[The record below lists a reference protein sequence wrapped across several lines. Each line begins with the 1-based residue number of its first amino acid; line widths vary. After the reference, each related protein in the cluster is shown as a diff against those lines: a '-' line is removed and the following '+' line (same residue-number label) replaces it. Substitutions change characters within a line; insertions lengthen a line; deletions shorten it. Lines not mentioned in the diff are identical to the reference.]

1 MYQSFDW
8 KHGTFVGSIM
18 ASETTAAATGA
29 VGVVR
34 RDPMAML
41 PFCGYN
47 MGEYFAHWLKMGET
61 TPNLPKIFHV
71 NWFRL
76 TDEGK
81 FMWPGFGD
89 NFRVLEWIIKRCE
102 DKVGAKETEIGYV
115 PYADDI
121 NLEELDYEIEPGRKF
136 TKADLE
142 SILTVEK
149 DYWLDDFNSVK
160 EFYAK
165 IGDTIPAELT
175 KQLNDEIARLF
186 SNTLRWD
193 VGYLSD
199 QGPRLDGEDGFARKV
214 KPFWRLTEFE
224 TATYAFLEEIEHH
237 HTPCPY
243 SAGAS
248 FTYYKGL
255 WNQLEEEMPGRKLS
269 FYVDFL
275 KRGRSAFAGLERTE
289 GDALAPCTVCGY
301 PTSSGVCGVCRIRE
315 VVKEGKE

>member
-1 MYQSFDW
+1 
-8 KHGTFVGSIM
+8 M

-175 KQLNDEIARLF
+175 KQLNDEIARL
-186 SNTLRWD
+186 S
-193 VGYLSD
+193 
-199 QGPRLDGEDGFARKV
+199 K
-214 KPFWRLTEFE
+214 
-224 TATYAFLEEIEHH
+224 
-237 HTPCPY
+237 
-243 SAGAS
+243 
-248 FTYYKGL
+248 
-255 WNQLEEEMPGRKLS
+255 
-269 FYVDFL
+269 
-275 KRGRSAFAGLERTE
+275 
-289 GDALAPCTVCGY
+289 
-301 PTSSGVCGVCRIRE
+301 
-315 VVKEGKE
+315 